1 MLEVGH
7 MKYKEAQIH
16 GPVDFR
22 CHVERLVAHQ
32 RHRSAGD
39 RLKAMCKSQR
49 MCTESIGHLGGKAWQ
64 ERDLAKNSEES
75 GR

>member
-1 MLEVGH
+1 MPAGPQVCSPRQRRAE
-7 MKYKEAQIH
+7 KH
-16 GPVDFR
+16 G
-22 CHVERLVAHQ
+22 Q
-32 RHRSAGD
+32 
-39 RLKAMCKSQR
+39 AMCKSQR